1 MPQAPV
7 VLFVFRRPDHT
18 SRTLDALSRNHL
30 ASTTDLIVFSD
41 GPRHGEDVPAV
52 TAVRQL
58 VQEASGFA
66 SVRVV
71 ERQTNL
77 GLAASVI
84 EGVTE
89 VLRENDKVIVLED
102 DLLTSRYFLSYMNEA
117 LSIYEHDASVASI
130 HGYCPPMRS
139 EGPETFFLRGADCW
153 GWATWRRAWSE
164 FNPDGENLLAQLR
177 ERGLTWAFDL
187 DGAYGYTSMLEDQIA
202 KKNDSW
208 AIRWHASMYLASKY
222 TLYPGRS
229 LVENIGVDGSGTH
242 GGRSKIDDSD
252 VSLEQVNLQ
261 RIEVVEDAQ
270 VRRWYLDGVARL
282 GGRKRRFYRCLWRML
297 R

>member
-1 MPQAPV
+1 MAPV
-7 VLFVFRRPDHT
+7 VLFAFRRPDHT
-18 SRTLDALSRNHL
+18 LRTLNALSRNHL
-30 ASTTDLIVFSD
+30 ASRTELIVYSD
-41 GPRHGEDVPAV
+41 GPKDDQDVAAV
-52 TAVRQL
+52 TAVRDL

-71 ERQTNL
+71 ERQRNL
-77 GLAASVI
+77 GLSASVI
-84 EGVTE
+84 DGVTE

-117 LSIYEHDASVASI
+117 LSIYEDDASVASI

-164 FNPDGENLLAQLR
+164 FNPDGETLLAQLE

-202 KKNDSW
+202 MRNDSW
-208 AIRWHASMYLASKY
+208 AIRWHASMYLAEKY

-242 GGRSKIDDSD
+242 GGRSKMDNCD
-252 VSLEQVNLQ
+252 VSAEQVNLQ
-261 RIEVVEDAQ
+261 RIDVIEDPEI
-270 VRRWYLDGVARL
+270 RRWYVDGVARL
-282 GGRKRRFYRCLWRML
+282 GGRKRRFYRRLSRIL